1 MTLIELAR
9 CSSENRSLQS
19 EASLMQLPNSAFIGE
34 NIIPKS
40 FRKLANHYRLD
51 FDSTALTL

>member
-1 MTLIELAR
+1 
-9 CSSENRSLQS
+9 
-19 EASLMQLPNSAFIGE
+19 MQLLNSAFIGE

-51 FDSTALTL
+51 FDSAALTL

>member
-1 MTLIELAR
+1 
-9 CSSENRSLQS
+9 
-19 EASLMQLPNSAFIGE
+19 MQLPNSAFIGE